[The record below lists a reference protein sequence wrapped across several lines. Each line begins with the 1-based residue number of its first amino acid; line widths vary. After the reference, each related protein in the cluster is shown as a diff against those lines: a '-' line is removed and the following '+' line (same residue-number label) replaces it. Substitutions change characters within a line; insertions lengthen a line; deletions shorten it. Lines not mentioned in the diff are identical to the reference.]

1 MTLSFVEVADGTLI
15 YYRDWGKGETVMF
28 SHGWPVNSDLWEAQ
42 MLYLAGH
49 GYRVIAFDRR
59 GHGRSGQPWNGYTNN
74 QFADDL
80 REIIE
85 SLGVTKATL
94 IGHAMG
100 GGEIARYVGRY
111 GTDRVTRMAFV
122 SGVPP
127 LMIRT
132 AANPVGLPMSVFE
145 YLRRGLIG
153 NRAQFY
159 WDLSIPYF
167 GYNRNSGHI
176 GQWFRKQ
183 FVRLGLQSSI
193 KASFD
198 CIKLFSEEDFTQ
210 DLKMIDVPT
219 LFIHGEDDQIVPV
232 QSSSIRCAQIVS
244 QCRLRI
250 IAEGP
255 HGLPAT
261 HPNIVNQELLSF
273 LQTT

>member
-1 MTLSFVEVADGTLI
+1 VSFVEATDGTPI
-15 YYRDWGKGETVMF
+15 YYRDWGEGETVMF
-28 SHGWPVNSDLWEAQ
+28 SHGWPVNSDFWEPQ
-42 MLYLAGH
+42 MLYLARH

-94 IGHAMG
+94 VGHAMG
-100 GGEIARYVGRY
+100 AGEIARYVGRY

-127 LMIRT
+127 LMVRT
-132 AANPVGLPMSVFE
+132 TSNPIGLPISVFD
-145 YLRRGLIG
+145 YLRMGLIS

-159 WDLSIPYF
+159 WNLSVPYF
-167 GYNRNSGHI
+167 GYNRSSCHI
-176 GQWFRKQ
+176 GQWSRKQ
-183 FVRLGLQSSI
+183 FVRLSLQSSI

-198 CIKLFSEEDFTQ
+198 CIKQFSEDDFTQ
-210 DLKMIDVPT
+210 DLKRIDVPT
-219 LFIHGEDDQIVPV
+219 LFLHGEDDQIVPV
-232 QSSSIRCAQIVS
+232 QSSAIVCAQIVT
-244 QCRLRI
+244 QCRLRV
-250 IAEGP
+250 IAEGT

-273 LQTT
+273 FQTT